1 MPEMMT
7 TDVRAIMD
15 RTPFDVA
22 AVADL
27 RELLNRDPSRYRT
40 LREAVANIRDREK
53 KEKDIK
59 PETHLRLG
67 VGEVLL
73 GRYNTG
79 LEHLKKAGEVGMA
92 YYFRGLALENQQQ
105 YEPAAAAFAQ
115 AVKLGYDPKSSELH
129 RAGAVRR
136 AGHPEEAKKILA
148 HHQKL
153 SGSSAEY
160 HFQQGCL
167 LAADGELIEAAA
179 EFEKALSL
187 DKDHNGA
194 LFELA
199 YINDLYGNDD
209 QAIEYYKR
217 CTERPPVPLAAWVN
231 LGILYEDEMWFR
243 EAEQCY
249 RQVLAHEPSHPRARL
264 FVKDCQASKGMYYD
278 EEAELGYTVLK
289 QLHEIPVTDFE
300 LSVRSRNCLRKMNI
314 RTLGDLT
321 RTTEAALLSSKN
333 FGETSLAEIKEMMQA
348 KGLRLGMA
356 LEGGDRAP
364 HDHRIEPIQEV
375 PPEIQALLAKPIGD
389 LNLSVRARKCMSKLN
404 IQTLG
409 DLLKH
414 TGDELLE
421 CKNFGITSLNEVRE
435 KLTQLNLK
443 LKND

>member
-40 LREAVANIRDREK
+40 LREAVANIRERER
-53 KEKDIK
+53 KEKDPK

-73 GRYNTG
+73 GRYYSG
-79 LEHLKKAGEVGMA
+79 LEHLKKAGEIGMA
-92 YYFRGLALENQQQ
+92 YFFRGLGLENQQH
-105 YEPAAAAFAQ
+105 YEQAAEAFAQ
-115 AVKLGYDPKSSELH
+115 AHKLGYDTKNSELH
-129 RAGAVRR
+129 RAGALRR
-136 AGHPEEAKKILA
+136 AGHGQEARKILA
-148 HHQKL
+148 AQQKQ

-167 LAADGELIEAAA
+167 IAAEGELAAAAV
-179 EFEKALSL
+179 EFEKALSI

-199 YINDLYGNDD
+199 YINDIHGNDD
-209 QAIEYYKR
+209 LAVDYYRR
-217 CTERPPVPLAAWVN
+217 CTERPPVPLAAWIN
-231 LGILYEDEMWFR
+231 LGILYEDEMRFR
-243 EAEQCY
+243 DAENCY
-249 RQVLAHEPSHPRARL
+249 RQVLAHDPNHPRARL

-278 EEAELGYTVLK
+278 EEAERGYTVLK

-356 LEGGDRAP
+356 LEGNDRG
-364 HDHRIEPIQEV
+364 HDHRMEPPQEV
-375 PPEIQALLAKPIGD
+375 PPELQAMLSKPIGD

-404 IQTLG
+404 IQTIG

-421 CKNFGITSLNEVRE
+421 CKNFGITSLNEVRD
-435 KLTQLNLK
+435 KLSGLNIK

>member
-40 LREAVANIRDREK
+40 LREAVANIKERER
-53 KEKDIK
+53 KEKDSR

-73 GRYNTG
+73 GRYQSG
-79 LEHLKKAGEVGMA
+79 LEHLKKAGDVGMTFF
-92 YYFRGLALENQQQ
+92 FRGLALENQER
-105 YEPAAAAFAQ
+105 YEEAAEAFAQ
-115 AVKLGYDPKSSELH
+115 AHKLGYDAKNTELR
-129 RAGAVRR
+129 RAGALRR
-136 AGHPEEAKKILA
+136 AGNLAEARKILA
-148 HHQKL
+148 NQQKHG
-153 SGSSAEY
+153 GSSAEF

-167 LAADGELIEAAA
+167 LAADGETIEAAA
-179 EFEKALSL
+179 EFEKALAI

-194 LFELA
+194 LFQLA
-199 YINDLYGNDD
+199 YINDTHGNDELAVD
-209 QAIEYYKR
+209 YYRR
-217 CTERPPVPLAAWVN
+217 CTERPPVPLEAWIN
-231 LGILYEDEMWFR
+231 LGILYEDEMRFR
-243 EAEQCY
+243 DAEQCY
-249 RQVLAHEPSHPRARL
+249 RQVLAHNPNHPRARL

-278 EEAELGYTVLK
+278 EEAERGYTVLK

-356 LEGGDRAP
+356 LEGSERG
-364 HDHRIEPIQEV
+364 HDHRIEPPQEV
-375 PPEIQALLAKPIGD
+375 PPEMQALLAKPIGD

-404 IQTLG
+404 IQSLG

-421 CKNFGITSLNEVRE
+421 CKNFGITSLNEVRD
-435 KLTQLNLK
+435 KLSGLSLK

>member
-1 MPEMMT
+1 MAEMMT

-15 RTPFDVA
+15 RSPFDVA

-27 RELLNRDPSRYRT
+27 REVLNRDPSRYRT
-40 LREAVANIRDREK
+40 LRDAVATIRERDK
-53 KEKDIK
+53 KDSR

-73 GRYNTG
+73 GRYESG
-79 LEHLKKAGEVGMA
+79 LEHLKKAGELGMA
-92 YYFRGLALENQQQ
+92 YYFRGLALENQQLYDQ
-105 YEPAAAAFAQ
+105 AATAYAQ
-115 AVKLGYDPKSSELH
+115 AGKLGYDGKNAELR
-129 RAGAVRR
+129 RAGALRK
-136 AGHPEEAKKILA
+136 AGHFDEARKVVSGL
-148 HHQKL
+148 QKH

-167 LAADGELIEAAA
+167 IAASGDLIAAAA
-179 EFEKALSL
+179 EFEKALIL
-187 DKDHNGA
+187 DRDHHGV

-199 YINDLYGNDD
+199 YINDLFGNDD
-209 QAIEYYKR
+209 IAVEYYKR

-231 LGILYEDEMWFR
+231 LGILFEDDMRFR
-243 EAEQCY
+243 DAEQCY
-249 RQVLAHEPSHPRARL
+249 RNVLAHDPNHPRARL

-278 EEAELGYTVLK
+278 EEAERGYIVLK

-333 FGETSLAEIKEMMQA
+333 FGETSLAEIKEMMTA
-348 KGLRLGMA
+348 KGLRLGMS
-356 LEGGDRAP
+356 LEGAERPG
-364 HDHRIEPIQEV
+364 HDHRIEPPQEV
-375 PPEIQALLAKPIGD
+375 PPEMQALLNKPIGD

-404 IQTLG
+404 IQIVG
-409 DLLKH
+409 DLIKR

-421 CKNFGITSLNEVRE
+421 CKNFGVTSLNEVRDR
-435 KLTQLNLK
+435 LASLGLK
-443 LKND
+443 LRND